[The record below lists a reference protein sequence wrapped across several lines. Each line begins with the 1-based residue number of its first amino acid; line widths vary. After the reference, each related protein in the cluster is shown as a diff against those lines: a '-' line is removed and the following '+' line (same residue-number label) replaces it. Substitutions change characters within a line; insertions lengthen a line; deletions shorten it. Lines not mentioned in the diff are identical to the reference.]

1 MPEEELFQMTVVT
14 TKRRPRGE
22 GAEASEAEAQSQ
34 ARHREH
40 SSHHDGE
47 HRSHHD
53 GEHRSHHDGAHRS
66 HAGETHPGSAAGSG
80 AARPHHRRY
89 NDYGSLTLGEL
100 GESPAAE
107 EDDAPAQGEPT
118 RGAIQ
123 REFYDKYDPVLSR
136 RYSTRNKGKVS
147 RILMVAALIS
157 LILLLVFFGIGSLG
171 KQGEE
176 KLPKPSVETIPVVT
190 LDLG

>member
-40 SSHHDGE
+40 SG
-47 HRSHHD
+47 
-53 GEHRSHHDGAHRS
+53 HHDGAHRS
-66 HAGETHPGSAAGSG
+66 HAGEAHPGRAAGSG

-100 GESPAAE
+100 GEGPE
-107 EDDAPAQGEPT
+107 PEQDDAPAQTEPT

-136 RYSTRNKGKVS
+136 RYSTRNKGKVT

-157 LILLLVFFGIGSLG
+157 LILLLVFLSIGSLG

-176 KLPKPSVETIPVVT
+176 KLPKYAREPESRQTQSSS
-190 LDLG
+190 